1 MFINHGTLLLT
12 ILVMIMLKYVTQN
25 EKTLIIKY

>member
-12 ILVMIMLKYVTQN
+12 ILIMIMVKYVTQD
-25 EKTLIIKY
+25 EKSLIIKY